1 MSTDPA
7 GTYRRVLH
15 NLHRADLLSRRA
27 ADQQLGER
35 IGVGRAMFLILDM
48 LDGAGARSQQEIAD
62 HLGLTKAAVSRHI
75 ATARDRGWLDA
86 RPSPASRRENSVT
99 LTAAGAELV
108 EQGRRHRAEA
118 ELQAVEALGAGELL
132 RTAQTLERLC
142 ALLEERVRDLD
153 LVSQRSR
160 S

>member
-1 MSTDPA
+1 
-7 GTYRRVLH
+7 
-15 NLHRADLLSRRA
+15 
-27 ADQQLGER
+27 
-35 IGVGRAMFLILDM
+35 
-48 LDGAGARSQQEIAD
+48 
-62 HLGLTKAAVSRHI
+62 LT
-75 ATARDRGWLDA
+75 T
-86 RPSPASRRENSVT
+86 
-99 LTAAGAELV
+99 AGAELV